1 MRYAL
6 NVLQLFWSRYIRTTE
21 RHEADRAL
29 SCWPHQEITG
39 LKGVF
44 GAVDVVKTKMFVG
57 APLDTPRFMQELT
70 SYWRTAS
77 VELPVC

>member
-1 MRYAL
+1 M
-6 NVLQLFWSRYIRTTE
+6 
-21 RHEADRAL
+21 
-29 SCWPHQEITG
+29 C
-39 LKGVF
+39 F

-57 APLDTPRFMQELT
+57 APLDPPHFMQELT